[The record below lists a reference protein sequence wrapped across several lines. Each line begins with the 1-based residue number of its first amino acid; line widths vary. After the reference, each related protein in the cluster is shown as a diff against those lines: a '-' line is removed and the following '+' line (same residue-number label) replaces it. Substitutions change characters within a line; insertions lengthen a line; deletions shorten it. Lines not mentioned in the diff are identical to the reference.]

1 MTIMCMIITVTDY
14 DHNQHFEMCIYRI
27 IYIGKFSRYKIFEDV
42 SLSPLSQ
49 INFRGWPFSLPLIIM
64 ERVFLK
70 FRGCKQIHENSEII
84 LPRKF
89 PNIRYTNH
97 DDKI

>member
-1 MTIMCMIITVTDY
+1 MIITVTDY
-14 DHNQHFEMCIYRI
+14 DCNQHFEMCII
-27 IYIGKFSRYKIFEDV
+27 IPYIYWEIFEDV
-42 SLSPLSQ
+42 SLSPLSR

-64 ERVFLK
+64 ERVFFVKLK